1 MLILS
6 IFIFYSS
13 IISTNLESKINNY
26 IVAKV
31 GNLLITSVD
40 IENEIITNLIINKQ
54 EISQENINNNKDY
67 AVKNLINKLIKRNE
81 INKYQIKNYNEADL
95 EKYIK
100 GVAKN
105 INTNSNGL
113 KNIFKESNVNYKIFV
128 ERHKTELLWNTLI
141 FQLYNNQTNINIV
154 DVNNEIEK
162 RKKDISD
169 EEFKKV
175 KENILNKKKKEK
187 FNLFSRSHFLN
198 LENTININFQ

>member
-128 ERHKTELLWNTLI
+128 ERHKTELHWHTLI
-141 FQLYNNQTNINIV
+141 FHLYNNQTNINIV

-175 KENILNKKKKEK
+175 KENILNKKKREK